1 MLIPSQYFVTSGK
14 AISAV
19 SDLNA
24 FDLALF
30 EAGIEEL
37 NLVAVSSV
45 IPPEAEMVEY
55 RRVPMGAVTHCVLA
69 QMRGCGGDVISAG
82 IAYTKRKDGHG
93 GYVAEGHSF
102 GDGESLKEGLRAK
115 IREMERIRGVELEDP
130 EIVIEEMRVPE
141 GSYGCCLASLVFCGY
156 R

>member
-93 GYVAEGHSF
+93 GYVAEGHGF

-130 EIVIEEMRVPE
+130 EIVIEEIRVPE

>member
-14 AISAV
+14 ALSAV

>member
-14 AISAV
+14 ALSAV

-55 RRVPMGAVTHCVLA
+55 RRIPMGAVTHCVLA

-82 IAYTKRKDGHG
+82 IAYTKRKDGYG

-102 GDGESLKEGLRAK
+102 GDSESLKEGLRAK

-130 EIVIEEMRVPE
+130 EIVVEEMRVPE

>member
-14 AISAV
+14 ALSTV

-55 RRVPMGAVTHCVLA
+55 RSIPMGAVTHCVLA

-130 EIVIEEMRVPE
+130 EIVVEEMRVPK

>member
-130 EIVIEEMRVPE
+130 EIVVEEMRVPE

>member
-24 FDLALF
+24 FDLALS

-45 IPPEAEMVEY
+45 IPPEAEMVDY
-55 RRVPMGAVTHCVLA
+55 RRIPMGAVTHCVLA

-82 IAYTKRKDGHG
+82 IAYTKRKDGYG
-93 GYVAEGHSF
+93 GYVAEGHNF

-130 EIVIEEMRVPE
+130 EIVVEEMRVPE

>member
-82 IAYTKRKDGHG
+82 IAYTKRKDGYG

-130 EIVIEEMRVPE
+130 EIVVEEMRVPE

>member
-14 AISAV
+14 ALSTV

-55 RRVPMGAVTHCVLA
+55 RSIPMGAVTHCVLA

-130 EIVIEEMRVPE
+130 EIVVEEMRVPE

>member
-14 AISAV
+14 ALSTV

-45 IPPEAEMVEY
+45 IPPEAEMVKY
-55 RRVPMGAVTHCVLA
+55 RSIPMGAVTHCVLA

-130 EIVIEEMRVPE
+130 EIVVEEMRVPE

>member
-14 AISAV
+14 ALSAV

-24 FDLALF
+24 FDIALF

-130 EIVIEEMRVPE
+130 EIVVEEMRVPE

>member
-14 AISAV
+14 ALSTV

-55 RRVPMGAVTHCVLA
+55 RSIPMGAVTHCVLA

>member
-14 AISAV
+14 ALSAV

-55 RRVPMGAVTHCVLA
+55 RRIPMGAVTHCVLA